1 MKSSIQVW
9 VPTYAEVHTRL
20 SVILLDMSGVYMQ
33 LYMAFLLLYVS
44 LYLLPGQ
51 FIKKHDSG
59 PGWKLFPKARKIL
72 EKNIIIIL
80 LKQGIICLPSITF
93 NTVNILS
100 KFRSSL
106 SIMICIQST
115 LVSELMRY
123 RDKIEYVQNLNLT
136 QIFII

>member
-1 MKSSIQVW
+1 MSTYLCRGTHKTLGDSFRHVRSVHATLYGFLTALCITLSSPW
-9 VPTYAEVHTRL
+9 SVH
-20 SVILLDMSGVYMQ
+20 
-33 LYMAFLLLYVS
+33 
-44 LYLLPGQ
+44 
-51 FIKKHDSG
+51 K
-59 PGWKLFPKARKIL
+59 KARQWTRMKTIPQVQKNL
-72 EKNIIIIL
+72 RKNIIIIL

-106 SIMICIQST
+106 SIMICVQST